1 MLFVVYQLYT
11 YKFRVKKIP
20 LSSFGE
26 EMFMF
31 SCCDAT
37 QAGGS
42 GKLIGNGCY
51 IDK

>member
-31 SCCDAT
+31 RVAMLHK
-37 QAGGS
+37 QGEV
-42 GKLIGNGCY
+42 GN
-51 IDK
+51 